1 MLKRVFVA
9 PDPGL
14 LRLRSALRAV
24 LGVASAVAACALTG
38 HPLPAVLTG
47 GLAAML
53 ALFTVTDTAIPGQ
66 ALTTALL
73 PVVGVP
79 VLVLAAELHGQP
91 LARDM
96 AFLAV
101 AGAAVYVRRWGAR
114 GHALG
119 VFAFMMFFVAQF
131 LGTLP
136 AQLPGLC
143 SAIALALI
151 AASTVRFG
159 VWCYERRMPPPAV
172 AFPPGGRGL
181 ERPTTRQAAQ
191 VVAAGAFA
199 LTVGQLLSQDRW
211 YWAVGAAWWIF
222 VNTASRGETLV
233 RGFRRIL
240 GTVLG
245 VAAGLFV
252 AVPVQGAV
260 IPTAVLVAMCVFGI
274 FYSAPVSYSWMMLSV
289 TVLASLLY
297 GLLGVLEP
305 SLLALRLAETCVG
318 ALGALLAVA
327 FVLPITTHT
336 ATNAWIRRAVRCVH
350 ACTTASMDRLAGD
363 ESADPAV
370 HAAEL
375 ELLLARVR
383 MSLAPLVHPLNPSRA
398 RGTRARQVLGLLD
411 DCAREVRGLIAVAA
425 DPEASHDARLAAAC
439 WRLEAAVH
447 ALEEPGAATDG
458 PLAETLAAGGRTHP
472 GAEAVLMHLHG
483 LEKALAGLADP
494 LRSSPRSPL
503 MPA

>member
-14 LRLRSALRAV
+14 LRLRSGLRAV
-24 LGVASAVAACALTG
+24 LGVASAVAVCALTG
-38 HPLPAVLTG
+38 QPLPAVITG

-53 ALFTVTDTAIPGQ
+53 ALFTVTDATVSAQ
-66 ALTTALL
+66 ARTTALL
-73 PVVGVP
+73 PVVGIP
-79 VLVLAAELHGQP
+79 SLTLAAGLHGQS
-91 LARDM
+91 LARDL

-101 AGAAVYVRRWGAR
+101 AGAGVYARRWGPR
-114 GHALG
+114 GHSLG
-119 VFAFMMFFVAQF
+119 VFAFMTFFVAQF
-131 LGTLP
+131 LRTVPG
-136 AQLPGLC
+136 QLPGLY
-143 SAIALALI
+143 SAIAFALI
-151 AASTVRFG
+151 ASSVVRFG
-159 VWCYERRMPPPAV
+159 LWCYERRLPSPLVPS
-172 AFPPGGRGL
+172 PPGGRGL
-181 ERPTTRQAAQ
+181 DRPSTRQAAQ
-191 VVAAGAFA
+191 VVVAGGFA
-199 LTVGQLLSQDRW
+199 LAVGQLLSQDRW

-245 VAAGLFV
+245 IAAGL
-252 AVPVQGAV
+252 
-260 IPTAVLVAMCVFGI
+260 LVAMPVHGAVLPTAALVAVCVFVI
-274 FYSAPVSYSWMMLSV
+274 FYTAPVSYSWMMLSV
-289 TVLASLLY
+289 TVLAALLY

-305 SLLALRLAETCVG
+305 GLLALRLAETCVG
-318 ALGALLAVA
+318 ALGAVLAVA

-336 ATNAWIRRAVRCVH
+336 ATNAWIRRAVGCVH
-350 ACTTASMDRLAGD
+350 ACTRAAMDRLAGD
-363 ESADPAV
+363 ENADPAR

-375 ELLLARVR
+375 EVLLARVR
-383 MSLAPLVHPLNPSRA
+383 MSLAPLVHPLSPSRA
-398 RGTRARQVLGLLD
+398 RGTRARQVLDLLD

-447 ALEEPGAATDG
+447 ALEIPGAVRDEL
-458 PLAETLAAGGRTHP
+458 PAETPASAGRHHP
-472 GAEAVLMHLHG
+472 GAEAALMHLHG

-503 MPA
+503 MPV